1 MEHRFSQPTSMSP
14 AHDHALV
21 DEELHPD
28 PDPLDA
34 LFWHLEPEQWPQ
46 LRPEYEQLAS
56 RAREAD

>member
-1 MEHRFSQPTSMSP
+1 MSP